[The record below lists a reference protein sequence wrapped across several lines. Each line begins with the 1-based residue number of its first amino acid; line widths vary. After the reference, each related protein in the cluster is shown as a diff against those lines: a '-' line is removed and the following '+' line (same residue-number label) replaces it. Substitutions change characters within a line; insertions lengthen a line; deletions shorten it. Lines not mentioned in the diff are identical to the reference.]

1 MRNMTT
7 ALLVTC
13 PYLPQ
18 NRLTQD
24 MFHPEKLLSY
34 KDLIEAPGLRR
45 DSNIS
50 IYFITEAVA
59 KLHSTEVAH
68 VFNDTS
74 YRPQMPEI
82 DRLRPYKTV
91 MHQLGAIY
99 EDEGTI
105 EGTYGVHKDIWIKKL
120 GFAEPDSSRHFARRL
135 WLVWGDQKTAHHI
148 RSVKAEQRLASRKYD
163 RRDWMIGPGAF
174 FHVLQSF
181 LFLMVRTHWENPQG
195 KPSKATLLHDI
206 GYWNRYGITRD
217 NAKFHLLQ
225 PLVMQGF
232 TARVLALWYDVLSS
246 RGHF

>member
-1 MRNMTT
+1 
-7 ALLVTC
+7 
-13 PYLPQ
+13 
-18 NRLTQD
+18 
-24 MFHPEKLLSY
+24 
-34 KDLIEAPGLRR
+34 
-45 DSNIS
+45 
-50 IYFITEAVA
+50 
-59 KLHSTEVAH
+59 
-68 VFNDTS
+68 
-74 YRPQMPEI
+74 
-82 DRLRPYKTV
+82 

-105 EGTYGVHKDIWIKKL
+105 EGTYGVHKEIWIKKL
-120 GFAEPDSSRHFARRL
+120 GFAEPDSSRHFTRRL

-148 RSVKAEQRLASRKYD
+148 RSVKAEQRLASREYD

-181 LFLMVRTHWENPQG
+181 LLLMVRTHWENPQG

-246 RGHF
+246 RGGHLQGIQLRDEDRISSYNDAIRRLTH